1 MAIAA
6 QHDLEF
12 TFEAQEILTALGG
25 RLPTWAEL
33 EAINEEQGYGVAL
46 AVLYRGILQS
56 QPHSSFIRHV
66 QTAKPGFHDH
76 KVGKSPVEVVIVPSV
91 MPGPSGLWGAHVDWI
106 RNIARE
112 MGFTT
117 DVVETSRKDSVAGNA
132 WRIADHLKTSTASR
146 IVMITTGRGSAEMR
160 MYLQRKG
167 KTAPEAKKVRGWLN
181 INGCVHG
188 SLLIESRL
196 QKPFAKRTLQLKSMI
211 SGGKEAASLA
221 ELASSF
227 PMWREQLATHQ
238 KLMIVS
244 AFGLTMPN
252 QLPLAGKD
260 AFDYLATKG
269 PNDGTLLAREQIIR
283 PGLLYPIRGS
293 RNILDEAFLQGH
305 LQRLLT
311 VIGAS
316 IVRDDQA
323 AKPACPVTQIKTPA
337 SAGVEFNY

>member
-1 MAIAA
+1 MATAA
-6 QHDLEF
+6 THDLEF
-12 TFEAQEILTALGG
+12 TFEAQEILRALGG

-33 EAINEEQGYGVAL
+33 EAINEESGYGVAL
-46 AVLYRGILQS
+46 AVLYRAILQS

-66 QTAKPGFHDH
+66 QSAKPGFHDH
-76 KVGKSPVEVVIVPSV
+76 KVGKSPVEVLIVPSV
-91 MPGPSGLWGAHVDWI
+91 MPGLAWGAHVDWI

-117 DVVETSRKDSVAGNA
+117 DVAETSQKESVSGNA
-132 WRIADHLKTSTASR
+132 WKIAEHLKTSTASR

-181 INGCVHG
+181 LNGCVHG
-188 SLLIESRL
+188 SSLIENRL
-196 QKPFAKRTLQLKSMI
+196 QKPFAKRTQQVKSVF
-211 SGGKEAASLA
+211 SGGKEATALA

-244 AFGLTMPN
+244 AFGLTSPS
-252 QLPLAGKD
+252 QLPLTSKD
-260 AFDYLATKG
+260 AFDFLATKG
-269 PNDGTLLAREQIIR
+269 PNDGTLLAREAIVR
-283 PGLLYPIRGS
+283 PGLLYPIRGAK
-293 RNILDEAFLQGH
+293 NCLDEAFLQGH

-323 AKPACPVTQIKTPA
+323 AKPACPV
-337 SAGVEFNY
+337 VEVTR